1 MGTEP
6 GRRTGGRGSR
16 LAGADR
22 RPADE
27 WSDLDVLVVAREP
40 ALLLQDADW
49 VGELGP
55 ARITFVE
62 PTATGDGLERR
73 VLYDDG
79 VDVDFSIV
87 GLDELDRLSG
97 DAEVDEVVRRGIRI
111 LVDKDGRLSRLDAAR
126 PAPPA
131 AWTPPS
137 QEAFEELTSDFW
149 YHAVWA
155 AKKLR
160 RGELFTAK
168 AAVDSYMKRLLLRAL
183 EWHAHALDPTVDT
196 WHAGRFLE
204 QWADP
209 RALDELRETFAR
221 YDENEVPAAL
231 LATMRLFRRLMAE
244 TAERLDLAYARDED
258 AYATALVA
266 ELLER

>member
-1 MGTEP
+1 VL
-6 GRRTGGRGSR
+6 GSR
-16 LAGADR
+16 AR
-22 RPADE
+22 TERPADE

-49 VGELGP
+49 IGELGP

-87 GLDELDRLSG
+87 GLDELDRLSA

-209 RALDELRETFAR
+209 RAVNELRSAFAR
-221 YDENEVPAAL
+221 YDEPGP
-231 LATMRLFRRLMAE
+231 FRP
-244 TAERLDLAYARDED
+244 
-258 AYATALVA
+258 
-266 ELLER
+266 